1 MDARISYAT
10 QRPFDGK
17 TRQPSEIARWY
28 PTLKLIYHF
37 LIGRGL
43 ITSDKIN
50 SLCKPDCKNK
60 MKLPKEYFVVT
71 QILY

>member
-17 TRQPSEIARWY
+17 TRQLSEIARWY

-37 LIGRGL
+37 LIGEGL
-43 ITSDKIN
+43 N
-50 SLCKPDCKNK
+50 HL
-60 MKLPKEYFVVT
+60 
-71 QILY
+71 